1 MVSNNNKMYIIESIV
16 YFIFCIATAKRIR
29 NDTKTTL
36 RRRTS
41 TRSRGTTTSRRM
53 STNIHDA
60 AVSMLPDLSE
70 NLSNEERTWEEI
82 MQIKAMPVCMAQKI
96 QLKNQLQVYL

>member
-1 MVSNNNKMYIIESIV
+1 
-16 YFIFCIATAKRIR
+16 
-29 NDTKTTL
+29 
-36 RRRTS
+36 
-41 TRSRGTTTSRRM
+41 M

-96 QLKNQLQVYL
+96 QLKNHIRNIIGRKRIRSPNFVAR

>member
-1 MVSNNNKMYIIESIV
+1 MTTKQYYLINYIFIV
-16 YFIFCIATAKRIR
+16 ATAKRIC

-41 TRSRGTTTSRRM
+41 TRSRGTSTARRM

-82 MQIKAMPVCMAQKI
+82 MQIKSMPVSMTQKI